1 MPITSA
7 GLPARRHIPM
17 RIGCC
22 LFDSFAVALNRDRSR
37 FHPFAVA
44 YPVAYPSDLDIRGR
58 RNTTTPPVGRPGAQQ
73 PDGRVGPRSG
83 VGHLFGLQASLGGH
97 MSQAGLNGSE
107 TRSRPEWWDPRGMM
121 RCGR

>member
-44 YPVAYPSDLDIRGR
+44 YPVAHPCDLGVHGR
-58 RNTTTPPVGRPGAQQ
+58 RNTTTPAAGRPGAQQ
-73 PDGRVGPRSG
+73 PAGRGGAPRWAWDTCPDSKPPWG
-83 VGHLFGLQASLGGH
+83 DICSRQA
-97 MSQAGLNGSE
+97 
-107 TRSRPEWWDPRGMM
+107 
-121 RCGR
+121 